1 MGYLYLYADYVGK
14 SGSLRLPQCYC
25 ARFLSAAVYI
35 VLCYVLSLFV
45 LSMLYNSCSWIKKD
59 LINFRAYILS
69 VYRACGVHVNERV
82 ISDVIRAP
90 VSISDVMCA
99 CLQAS
104 SSSSS
109 RWLCRYRRRSVVPR
123 STATTKRST
132 HDAPTTRYML
142 SSGVSL
148 SVRLSVTS
156 QCSIETTGRIEL
168 FCIDAIFRG
177 SYGVL

>member
-1 MGYLYLYADYVGK
+1 MGYLYLYAEY
-14 SGSLRLPQCYC
+14 
-25 ARFLSAAVYI
+25 
-35 VLCYVLSLFV
+35 CYVLSLFV
-45 LSMLYNSCSWIKKD
+45 LSMLYNCCSSIKKD

-109 RWLCRYRRRSVVPR
+109 SRWLCRYRRRSVVPR

-156 QCSIETTGRIEL
+156 RCSIETTGRIEL
-168 FCIDAIFRG
+168 FGIDAFFRG
-177 SYGVL
+177 SYGVLQRNSGIYK